1 MTSHFS
7 TLLTLEDFT

>member
-7 TLLTLEDFT
+7 C

>member
-7 TLLTLEDFT
+7 G